1 MTPAKEVYQAMGYP
15 DSLEHDLADYLR
27 GGYVIRTPDVFV
39 MGKPVDLTSTTE
51 AHEQWRGV
59 RTPDAWYIKLLI
71 GSLRALMA
79 LVPFE
84 LPRVCFERWVRG
96 SRDLRIHDYYRVR
109 TLALIK

>member
-1 MTPAKEVYQAMGYP
+1 MTDLMTTAKEVYQTMGYP

-59 RTPDAWYIKLLI
+59 RTPHAWYI
-71 GSLRALMA
+71 
-79 LVPFE
+79 E

-96 SRDLRIHDYYRVR
+96 SRDLRIYDYYRVR
-109 TLALIK
+109 TLAL